1 METVVQERPR
11 SGDGRGGDLAERGA
25 EALWSLRE
33 GNTGALGA
41 FVTDVTP
48 LLWHSARSQGVG
60 ASDAQDVV
68 QGVWV
73 RFVAHAD
80 RIEDPRAVLQWLL
93 VSTRRAAW
101 SAVRSARRTELQ
113 ADVGGEEPGSAGV
126 SRAPAATDDP
136 EHVVLRDERDRL
148 LWDAVERL
156 DERCRTL
163 LRLVALV
170 DRPNYSAVSA
180 ALGMP
185 VGSIGP
191 TRGRCLAK
199 LRTELESH
207 GGWAR

>member
-1 METVVQERPR
+1 MDTVVQERPR

-25 EALWSLRE
+25 DALRSLRE
-33 GNTGALGA
+33 GDTGTLGS
-41 FVTDVTP
+41 FVTEVTP
-48 LLWHSARSQGVG
+48 LLWHTARSQGVG
-60 ASDAQDVV
+60 TTEAQDVV

-73 RFVAHAD
+73 QFVAHAE

-101 SAVRSARRTELQ
+101 SAARSARRTELREGI
-113 ADVGGEEPGSAGV
+113 GGEDPGSAGAT
-126 SRAPAATDDP
+126 RAPAATDDP
-136 EHVVLRDERDRL
+136 EHVVLRDERDRQ
-148 LWDAVERL
+148 LWDAVGRL

-170 DRPNYSAVSA
+170 DRPDYAAVSV

-207 GGWAR
+207 GRWAR